1 MSNAAYPRPNGWVLC
16 RDPRLSRLL
25 ETELAYLGVLA
36 ETLPT
41 LPSPAEGICLLVAD
55 GDDFPAE
62 ACRALAEACGCP
74 LLLFGRGAETAPGDA
89 TCLHRPFSL
98 TAFEKAVRLLLPAHL
113 GNSPVVAVSE
123 PPSETAM
130 IPKSPAP
137 KPSAPALP
145 PLTAHDGVVTVG
157 DHTVT
162 LTPAEWSILEYL
174 RARAGET
181 VTRDELTALLG
192 GSGNIADVYI
202 CRLRNKIEKPLGRRM
217 IRTVRGAGYTFC
229 P

>member
-1 MSNAAYPRPNGWVLC
+1 
-16 RDPRLSRLL
+16 
-25 ETELAYLGVLA
+25 
-36 ETLPT
+36 
-41 LPSPAEGICLLVAD
+41 
-55 GDDFPAE
+55 
-62 ACRALAEACGCP
+62 
-74 LLLFGRGAETAPGDA
+74 
-89 TCLHRPFSL
+89 
-98 TAFEKAVRLLLPAHL
+98 
-113 GNSPVVAVSE
+113 
-123 PPSETAM
+123 M

-137 KPSAPALP
+137 KSPAPPLP
-145 PLTAHDGVVTVG
+145 PLTAQDGVVTVG

-229 P
+229 E